1 MLFRCITLILACLFS
16 AVAHSVPGIAKDAP
30 SKLSTLQGVTLGMS
44 KYDSLLMYKKNS
56 IPVKEVSADMVLIN
70 MRFNRRP
77 ATFIFMY
84 SEDKLKMIT
93 VNISMVGKIDSERSK
108 AFDSDAKFLESKFG
122 EPSMK
127 DFGSMTVGWKYDVGY
142 VVYQWADKYQQFTL
156 VFDGER

>member
-1 MLFRCITLILACLFS
+1 MLFRCIALILACLFS
-16 AVAHSVPGIAKDAP
+16 MVAHSALGIAKIAP

-56 IPVKEVSADMVLIN
+56 VPVKEVSANMSLIN

-77 ATFIFMY
+77 ATFIFIY

-93 VNISMVGKIDSERSK
+93 VNISMVGKTDSERSK
-108 AFDSDAKFLESKFG
+108 IFDSDAKFLGSKFG

-127 DFGSMTVGWKYDVGY
+127 DFGSMAVGWKYDVGY
-142 VVYQWADKYQQFTL
+142 VIYKWVAKYQQFTL
-156 VFDGER
+156 IFDGEH